1 MSNIEPTYKLSTILQ
16 FLELEYG
23 EFGTVDNTERGK
35 QIIGRL
41 NQLEAD
47 NK

>member
-1 MSNIEPTYKLSTILQ
+1 MSTEPTYKLSTILQ

-23 EFGTVDNTERGK
+23 EFGVTDNAERGK

-41 NQLEAD
+41 NQLETD